1 MLGIKVM
8 ADRPVK
14 AHLKMRIKAGAAS
27 AAPPV
32 GSTLGQYGVNMM
44 DFINPFN
51 EQTREMGNVTVTAH
65 IDIYEDRSMS
75 FRVVG
80 EATDEAIRRVLGIEK
95 GSGKPN
101 TEKISKKLTQAQLTE
116 IAEGKMK
123 SLNANDI
130 EAAKKTVAGTAR
142 SMGVEV
148 EQ

>member
-1 MLGIKVM
+1 M
-8 ADRPVK
+8 AKEVK
-14 AHLKMRIKAGAAS
+14 ANLKMKIRGGQAS

-51 EQTREMGNVTVTAH
+51 EATKDMQGKEVTAH
-65 IDIYEDRSMS
+65 ITIYDDRSMT

-80 EATDEAIRRVLGIEK
+80 MPTDERIKAELGIKK
-95 GSGKPN
+95 GSGRPN
-101 TEKISKKLTQAQLTE
+101 SEKIEKKLTQAQLTK
-116 IAEGKMK
+116 IAEEKAEDMNAEDVESIKKM
-123 SLNANDI
+123 
-130 EAAKKTVAGTAR
+130 VAGTAR

>member
-1 MLGIKVM
+1 M
-8 ADRPVK
+8 AK
-14 AHLKMRIKAGAAS
+14 KITANLKMKLKGGQAN

-51 EQTREMGNVTVTAH
+51 EQTKDRMGQDLTVH
-65 IDIYEDRSMS
+65 ITIFEDRTMA

-80 EATDEAIRRVLGIEK
+80 TPTDDLIRKTLGIQK

-101 TEKISKKLTQAQLTE
+101 SEKIPKKLSDSQLTE
-116 IAEGKMK
+116 IAQTK
-123 SLNANDI
+123 ANDMNTDDVD
-130 EAAKKTVAGTAR
+130 AVKKMVAGTAR

-148 EQ
+148 ER

>member
-1 MLGIKVM
+1 M
-8 ADRPVK
+8 AKAVK
-14 AHLKMRIKAGAAS
+14 ANLKMKLKGGQAS

-44 DFINPFN
+44 DFITPFN
-51 EQTREMGNVTVTAH
+51 EATKDKMGQDVTVH
-65 IDIYEDRSMS
+65 ISIYEDRTSS

-80 EATDEAIRRVLGIEK
+80 TPTDDLIRKALGIQK

-101 TEKISKKLTQAQLTE
+101 SEKIAKKLNATQLTE
-116 IAEGKMK
+116 IAETKAIDMNTEDIAAVKKM
-123 SLNANDI
+123 
-130 EAAKKTVAGTAR
+130 VAGTAR

>member
-1 MLGIKVM
+1 M
-8 ADRPVK
+8 AEKPVR
-14 AHLKMRIKAGAAS
+14 AHLKMKIPAGRAT

-51 EQTREMGNVTVTAH
+51 DATKDMQGATVTAH
-65 IDIYEDRSMS
+65 ITIYTDKTMK

-80 EATDEAIRRVLGIEK
+80 MPTDDRIRAALGIQR

-101 TEKISKKLTQAQLTE
+101 SEKISKKLSQIDLRK
-116 IAEGKMK
+116 IAEDKAHDMNTDDVEAVMKM
-123 SLNANDI
+123 
-130 EAAKKTVAGTAR
+130 VAGTAR

-148 EQ
+148 EG